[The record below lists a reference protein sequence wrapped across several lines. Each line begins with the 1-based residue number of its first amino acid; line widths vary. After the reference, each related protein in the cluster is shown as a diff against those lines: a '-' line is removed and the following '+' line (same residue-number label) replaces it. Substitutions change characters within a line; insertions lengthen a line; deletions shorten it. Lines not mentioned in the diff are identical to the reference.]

1 MREAL
6 ARVRA
11 TLGRP
16 GAARRVAE
24 LASGMVSAAGG
35 GSGAGA
41 RAAGAS
47 T

>member
-11 TLGRP
+11 TLGRA

-24 LASGMVSAAGG
+24 LASDMVAD
-35 GSGAGA
+35 GSGAPGGVRAPGA
-41 RAAGAS
+41 VV
-47 T
+47 